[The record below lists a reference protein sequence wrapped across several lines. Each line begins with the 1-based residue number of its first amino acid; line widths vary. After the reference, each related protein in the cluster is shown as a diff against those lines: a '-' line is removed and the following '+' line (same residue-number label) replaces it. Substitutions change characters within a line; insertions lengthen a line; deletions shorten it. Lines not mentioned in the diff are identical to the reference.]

1 MLIFYIISYYQIINI
16 NILYI
21 YGKIYHYILE
31 KILILWYNREVE
43 FFDLFFYHIFERIC
57 MQTYDFIWESIL
69 KNMKGTYS
77 EVRIRAYFQDIKII
91 EIESQYILLMTPT
104 TETLDYVR
112 GEQAVLER
120 YVNDALGEFKVVY
133 VYAYDR
139 DMPNIQ
145 KIRETIRD
153 DLLNPEQGKMP
164 YHLTDNLN
172 DNRQSALSNS
182 IMPQKKVYSFD
193 NYVVGDSNLFVYN
206 ACLAVAENPSSMWNP
221 LLIYGPSGLGKTH
234 LMYAT
239 TRKISELYPEKKIIY
254 TTGEQFVIDMVEH
267 LRKRD
272 SSGSGFGLF
281 REKYRKCDVLLID
294 DIQFIAGKNNVQE
307 EFFHTFNTL
316 YENQKQIIIT
326 SDRPLRE
333 IKLLDERLQY
343 RFEMGLTADIQ
354 PPDYGLRA
362 AIIKDKAEAIHLE
375 LSEASVN
382 YLAEHLTKNI
392 RQIEGALTKIYA
404 KKCLYGYEITDELVK
419 ESVADLTTVNV
430 SPKDIVEKVF
440 TVVSNKYG
448 TTKVE
453 LCSKTKKREVTEP
466 RHICAYLISELTDYS
481 QRQIGALLG
490 RDRTTVINSVEV
502 MKKQIMN
509 DPSFEKEIKDLISE
523 VKD

>member
-1 MLIFYIISYYQIINI
+1 
-16 NILYI
+16 
-21 YGKIYHYILE
+21 
-31 KILILWYNREVE
+31 
-43 FFDLFFYHIFERIC
+43 

-77 EVRIRAYFQDIKII
+77 EVRIKAFFQDIKII
-91 EIESQYILLMTPT
+91 DIEPQYILLMTPT
-104 TETLDYVR
+104 TETLDFVR

-133 VYAYDR
+133 IYAYDR
-139 DMPNIQ
+139 DMPNIE
-145 KIRETIRD
+145 KIREAIKN
-153 DLLNPEQGKMP
+153 DLENPEQGKMP
-164 YHLTDNLN
+164 YDLTDNL
-172 DNRQSALSNS
+172 DKPRSGVTNS
-182 IMPQKKVYSFD
+182 IMPQKKAYTFE
-193 NYVVGDSNLFVYN
+193 NYVVGNSNLFVYN

-221 LLIYGPSGLGKTH
+221 LLIYGPTGLGKTH

-254 TTGEQFVIDMVEH
+254 ITGEQFVNDMVDH
-267 LRKRD
+267 LRKKD
-272 SSGSGFGLF
+272 STGKGFGAF
-281 REKYRKCDVLLID
+281 REKYRSCDVLLID

-316 YENQKQIIIT
+316 YESQKQIIIT

-354 PPDYGLRA
+354 PPDYELRA
-362 AIIKDKAEAIHLE
+362 AIIKNKAEALHLD
-375 LSEASVN
+375 LSESSVV

-404 KKCLYGYEITDELVK
+404 KKCLYGFAVTDELVM
-419 ESVADLTTVNV
+419 ESISDLTTVNV
-430 SPKDIVEKVF
+430 SPKDIAEKIF

-448 TTKVE
+448 TSKDE
-453 LCSKTKKREVTEP
+453 ICSKTKKREVAEP
-466 RHICAYLISELTDYS
+466 RHVCAYLISELTDYS
-481 QRQIGALLG
+481 QRQIGAFLG
-490 RDRTTVINSVEV
+490 RDRTTIINSIEV
-502 MKKQIMN
+502 VKKMIMN
-509 DPSFEKEIKDLISE
+509 DPSFEKDIKDIISE